1 MQYAGEYFVPKWL
14 AVVYLG
20 ANIVLNTLN
29 FYWYG
34 KMIETIKKR
43 FTEAGE
49 KKKGGVG
56 VSAGAGGQVEKE
68 EGVLVEGMMDSSTII
83 SDMVEEDGTV
93 TEAWNKT
100 VETKEVVEYIVN
112 GQNVTDDVK
121 TGLERVMMN
130 GGSFIEVEQTQVRRR
145 NQAGTEV
152 EEE

>member
-1 MQYAGEYFVPKWL
+1 MLMQYAGDYFIPKWL

-43 FTEAGE
+43 FTESGE
-49 KKKGGVG
+49 KKKG
-56 VSAGAGGQVEKE
+56 AAAPVEKE
-68 EGVLVEGMMDSSTII
+68 EGVLVEGVMDSSTII
-83 SDMVEEDGTV
+83 SDMVEGDGTV

-100 VETKEVVEYIVN
+100 METKESMSSFVMDGNE
-112 GQNVTDDVK
+112 TSDVK

-145 NQAGTEV
+145 NQAGM

>member
-49 KKKGGVG
+49 KKRGGGVG
-56 VSAGAGGQVEKE
+56 AGQVEKE

-83 SDMVEEDGTV
+83 SEVVEEDGTL
-93 TEAWNKT
+93 TEAGSKILDS
-100 VETKEVVEYIVN
+100 KEDVRSVVVGEN
-112 GQNVTDDVK
+112 G
-121 TGLERVMMN
+121 TGESKKGLARLVMN

-145 NQAGTEV
+145 NQAEM
-152 EEE
+152 EE

>member
-1 MQYAGEYFVPKWL
+1 MLMQYAGNYFIPKWL

-49 KKKGGVG
+49 KKKGGAGVG
-56 VSAGAGGQVEKE
+56 AGAVEKE

-100 VETKEVVEYIVN
+100 VETKEDVHNMVMGEN
-112 GQNVTDDVK
+112 GTREDVK
-121 TGLERVMMN
+121 TGLERVLMN
-130 GGSFIEVEQTQVRRR
+130 GGSFIEVEQKQVRRR
-145 NQAGTEV
+145 NQAGR

>member
-1 MQYAGEYFVPKWL
+1 M
-14 AVVYLG
+14 
-20 ANIVLNTLN
+20 LNTLN

-49 KKKGGVG
+49 KKKG
-56 VSAGAGGQVEKE
+56 AAIPVEKE

-83 SDMVEEDGTV
+83 SDMVEEDGNV

-100 VETKEVVEYIVN
+100 VDTKESVSSVVMDGSEI
-112 GQNVTDDVK
+112 K

-145 NQAGTEV
+145 NQVGTE
-152 EEE
+152 EE

>member
-1 MQYAGEYFVPKWL
+1 M
-14 AVVYLG
+14 
-20 ANIVLNTLN
+20 LNTLN

-49 KKKGGVG
+49 KKKGAVP
-56 VSAGAGGQVEKE
+56 VEKE

-83 SDMVEEDGTV
+83 SDMVDEDGTV
-93 TEAWNKT
+93 TEAGSRI
-100 VETKEVVEYIVN
+100 VETKQYVNSVVVGEN
-112 GQNVTDDVK
+112 GTTDDTK

-145 NQAGTEV
+145 NQAGM

>member
-1 MQYAGEYFVPKWL
+1 MQYAGEFSVPTWL

-49 KKKGGVG
+49 KKKGAGV
-56 VSAGAGGQVEKE
+56 ATTPVEKE
-68 EGVLVEGMMDSSTII
+68 EGVMVQGVMDSSTII
-83 SDMVEEDGTV
+83 SELVEEDGTL
-93 TEAWNKT
+93 TEAGSRIL
-100 VETKEVVEYIVN
+100 ESKEDVQRVIISKNGTSESKNGIEKVV
-112 GQNVTDDVK
+112 
-121 TGLERVMMN
+121 MN

-145 NQAGTEV
+145 TQAER
-152 EEE
+152 EK

>member
-1 MQYAGEYFVPKWL
+1 MQYAGGYFVPRWL

-43 FTEAGE
+43 FTEVGE
-49 KKKGGVG
+49 KKKGAGVG
-56 VSAGAGGQVEKE
+56 AGPVEKE

-83 SDMVEEDGTV
+83 SEMVEEDGTV
-93 TEAWNKT
+93 TEGGSKT
-100 VETKEVVEYIVN
+100 METKDDTATVLV
-112 GQNVTDDVK
+112 GQNGTGESK
-121 TGLERVMMN
+121 KGLERVMMN

-145 NQAGTEV
+145 AQAEL
-152 EEE
+152 EE

>member
-49 KKKGGVG
+49 KKKGAVP
-56 VSAGAGGQVEKE
+56 VEKE

-93 TEAWNKT
+93 TETGSRIVEIKDSVGT
-100 VETKEVVEYIVN
+100 VLVGEN
-112 GQNVTDDVK
+112 GTTDNIK

-145 NQAGTEV
+145 NQTGM

>member
-1 MQYAGEYFVPKWL
+1 M
-14 AVVYLG
+14 
-20 ANIVLNTLN
+20 LNTLN

-49 KKKGGVG
+49 TKKKGAVP
-56 VSAGAGGQVEKE
+56 VEKE

-93 TEAWNKT
+93 TDAGSRIVEAKQYVDGVFT
-100 VETKEVVEYIVN
+100 DKSET
-112 GQNVTDDVK
+112 K
-121 TGLERVMMN
+121 TGLERVLMN

-145 NQAGTEV
+145 NQAGM
-152 EEE
+152 EE

>member
-56 VSAGAGGQVEKE
+56 IGAGAAPVEKE

-100 VETKEVVEYIVN
+100 VETEEAGEYIVN

-121 TGLERVMMN
+121 TGLERVVMN

-145 NQAGTEV
+145 NQAGMEV
-152 EEE
+152 AE

>member
-1 MQYAGEYFVPKWL
+1 M
-14 AVVYLG
+14 
-20 ANIVLNTLN
+20 LNTLN

-43 FTEAGE
+43 FTEAGD
-49 KKKGGVG
+49 KKKGAVP
-56 VSAGAGGQVEKE
+56 VEKD

-83 SDMVEEDGTV
+83 SDMVEEDGVV
-93 TEAWNKT
+93 TES
-100 VETKEVVEYIVN
+100 KEYVDSVVVGEN
-112 GQNVTDDVK
+112 GTDDTK

-145 NQAGTEV
+145 NQTGM

>member
-1 MQYAGEYFVPKWL
+1 MQYAGDFFVPTWL

-49 KKKGGVG
+49 KKKGAG
-56 VSAGAGGQVEKE
+56 VSTGPVEKE
-68 EGVLVEGMMDSSTII
+68 EGVMVQGVMDSSTII
-83 SDMVEEDGTV
+83 SELVEEDGTL
-93 TEAWNKT
+93 TEAGSRIL
-100 VETKEVVEYIVN
+100 ESKEGVQSVLLGDEN
-112 GQNVTDDVK
+112 GTIAERKN
-121 TGLERVMMN
+121 GLETVVMN

-145 NQAGTEV
+145 NQAGM
-152 EEE
+152 EE

>member
-1 MQYAGEYFVPKWL
+1 MQFAGEYFVPTWL

-43 FTEAGE
+43 FTEAGD
-49 KKKGGVG
+49 KKKG
-56 VSAGAGGQVEKE
+56 AGAGTGPVEKE

-83 SDMVEEDGTV
+83 SEMVEEDGTL
-93 TEAWNKT
+93 TEAGSKIL
-100 VETKEVVEYIVN
+100 ETKEGVRSVVV
-112 GQNVTDDVK
+112 GQNGK
-121 TGLERVMMN
+121 GESKNGLERVVMN

-145 NQAGTEV
+145 NQAEM

>member
-1 MQYAGEYFVPKWL
+1 MQYAGDYFVPKWM
-14 AVVYLG
+14 AMVYLG

-56 VSAGAGGQVEKE
+56 VNAGAGAPVEKE

-83 SDMVEEDGTV
+83 SDMVEEDGSV

-100 VETKEVVEYIVN
+100 VETKEAVEYIVN
-112 GQNVTDDVK
+112 GQNVSDDVK

-152 EEE
+152 EE

>member
-1 MQYAGEYFVPKWL
+1 MQYAGEYFVPTWL

-49 KKKGGVG
+49 KKRGAGVG
-56 VSAGAGGQVEKE
+56 TGPAEKE
-68 EGVLVEGMMDSSTII
+68 EGVLVQGVMDSSTII
-83 SDMVEEDGTV
+83 SEMVEEDGTL
-93 TEAWNKT
+93 TEVGSKIL
-100 VETKEVVEYIVN
+100 ESKEAVRSVLVGEN
-112 GQNVTDDVK
+112 GKGESKN
-121 TGLERVMMN
+121 GLERVVMN

-145 NQAGTEV
+145 NPAETKE
-152 EEE
+152 